1 MKEKVPEIVPPR
13 INLIPLPREI
23 TEEMQKSYI
32 DYAMSVIVDR
42 ALPDVRDGLK
52 PVHRRI
58 LYTMNET
65 GLGASA
71 KYRKSASVV
80 GDVLGKYHPHGDS
93 AVYESLVRMAQDF
106 SMRYM
111 LIDGQGNFGSVDGDS
126 AAAMRYTECR
136 MTKMAEELLA
146 DIEKETVD
154 FRDNYD
160 GRLKEP
166 VVLPAKVPN
175 LLLNGIMGIAVGM
188 ATNIPPHNLGELMD
202 ALVYLIHHPEAT
214 VDDLMQYVK
223 GPDFPTKGMI
233 YDVEAIKTAYA
244 TGRGSVIM
252 RARATIEELKN
263 GKQAIIVTELPYQ
276 VNKAVLIEK
285 IADLVRDK
293 KLVGITD
300 LRDES
305 DRHGIR
311 IVIELKKDAFPNKL
325 LNQLYQM
332 TAMQSSFG
340 FNMMA
345 LVDGI
350 QPQLLDLKGILEHFI
365 LHREVVVTRRTQY
378 ELKVAQNRA
387 HILEGLKKALD
398 HIDEI
403 ILTIKK
409 SEDKDTAKV
418 NLIKKFEFTDIQAEA
433 ILEMKLR
440 TLAGLERKKIEDELK
455 EKLALI
461 KELQSILGDKKKL
474 FAIIEKEFEDIK
486 TAYGDERRTEVI
498 PYPLGKF
505 NVTDMI
511 PNEDMIVTITREN
524 YIKRISPSS
533 YRVQHRGGKG
543 IVAMTT
549 KEEDEIAQ
557 ILSTKNHNE
566 LLFFTSKG
574 RVFKL
579 HVYDIPQAS
588 RQAKGQAI
596 VNLLDLQED
605 EKVITTVDTTQFKGK
620 YLVIAT
626 AKGQIKKTAFEEF
639 KNIRSSGIIAIKLR
653 PGDELLRAKQSSGED
668 EIIMVTKQGQSI
680 RFSEKDVRP
689 MGRAAS
695 GVRGIRLKG
704 NDMVVKMDIIKSKD
718 SYVYI
723 LTEKGL
729 GKKTYIDEYRLQNR
743 GGSGIKAM
751 LLTKKTGNIVGVS
764 ILEKGQMGDFL
775 VVSKQG
781 QMIRIRMGDIPIRGR
796 VTQGVFVMRMSG
808 NDSVANMSFI
818 KKTDDSEARE
828 EDRKELQESHQEEP
842 MEEEFEKEEKEV
854 PVKAKKE
861 VKTIEVKKEKKVEP
875 PKEVKKVLPI
885 KKEEK
890 KKEVKIVFPIKK
902 EKPLKT
908 AKQEPLNLFSMKP
921 IKAVKTKKEA
931 PKKKAFVAKPIKK
944 KK

>member
-1 MKEKVPEIVPPR
+1 MKEKIPETSPSPT
-13 INLIPLPREI
+13 NLILIPREI

-65 GLGASA
+65 GLGSTA

-106 SMRYM
+106 SMRYL
-111 LIDGQGNFGSVDGDS
+111 LIDGQGNFGSVDGDN

-166 VVLPAKVPN
+166 IVLPAKVPN

-188 ATNIPPHNLGELMD
+188 ATNIPPHNVGEVMD

-214 VDDLMQYVK
+214 VDDLMQYIK
-223 GPDFPTKGMI
+223 GPDFPTKGII

-332 TAMQSSFG
+332 TPMQSSFG

-365 LHREVVVTRRTQY
+365 LHREVVVTRRTQF

-403 ILTIKK
+403 ITTIKK
-409 SEDKDTAKV
+409 SEDKDTAKA

-440 TLAGLERKKIEDELK
+440 TLAGLERKKIEDELE
-455 EKLALI
+455 EKRALI

-474 FAIIEKEFEDIK
+474 FAIIEKEFIDIK
-486 TAYGDERRTEVI
+486 NAYGDERRTEVV
-498 PYPLGKF
+498 PYPLGKI
-505 NVTDMI
+505 NITDMI

-566 LLFFTSKG
+566 LLFFTNKG

-596 VNLLDLQED
+596 VNLLNLQED
-605 EKVITTVDTTQFKGK
+605 EKVITTVDTTQLKGK

-626 AKGQIKKTAFEEF
+626 TKGQIKKTAFEEF
-639 KNIRSSGIIAIKLR
+639 RNIRSSGIIAIKLR

-668 EIIMVTKQGQSI
+668 EIILVTKQGQSI
-680 RFSEKDVRP
+680 RFREKDVRP

-695 GVRGIRLKG
+695 GVRGIRLKE

-729 GKKTYIDEYRLQNR
+729 GKKTDIDEYRLQNR

-751 LLTKKTGNIVGVS
+751 LLTKKTGSIVGVS
-764 ILEKGQMGDFL
+764 IVEKGQLGDFL

-781 QMIRIRMGDIPIRGR
+781 QMIRIHMEDIPLRGR
-796 VTQGVFVMRMSG
+796 VTQGVFVMRLNE
-808 NDSVANMSFI
+808 NDAVASMSFI
-818 KKTDDSEARE
+818 KKTDDTEEEANQKDLRETPPKESEAQTIKE
-828 EDRKELQESHQEEP
+828 ETQEASTQEQGEIQ
-842 MEEEFEKEEKEV
+842 KTEEKE
-854 PVKAKKE
+854 KIESSGE
-861 VKTIEVKKEKKVEP
+861 VKQ
-875 PKEVKKVLPI
+875 VLPT

-890 KKEVKIVFPIKK
+890 KKEDNIILPIKK
-902 EKPLKT
+902 EKPLRS
-908 AKQEPLNLFSMKP
+908 AKQDPLSLFSTKS
-921 IKAVKTKKEA
+921 IKTEKTKKETS
-931 PKKKAFVAKPIKK
+931 KKKAFIAKPIQKK
-944 KK
+944 K

>member
-1 MKEKVPEIVPPR
+1 MKEKIPETSPSPT
-13 INLIPLPREI
+13 NLILIPREI

-65 GLGASA
+65 GLGSTA

-106 SMRYM
+106 SMRYL
-111 LIDGQGNFGSVDGDS
+111 LIDGQGNFGSVDGDN

-166 VVLPAKVPN
+166 IVLPAKVPN

-188 ATNIPPHNLGELMD
+188 ATNIPPHNVGEVMD

-214 VDDLMQYVK
+214 VDDLMQYIK
-223 GPDFPTKGMI
+223 GPDFPTKGII

-332 TAMQSSFG
+332 TPMQSSFG

-365 LHREVVVTRRTQY
+365 LHREVVVTRRTQF

-403 ILTIKK
+403 ITTIKK
-409 SEDKDTAKV
+409 SEDKDTAKA

-440 TLAGLERKKIEDELK
+440 TLAGLERKKIEDELE
-455 EKLALI
+455 EKRALI

-474 FAIIEKEFEDIK
+474 FAIIEKEFIDIK
-486 TAYGDERRTEVI
+486 NAYGDERRTEVV
-498 PYPLGKF
+498 PYPLGKI
-505 NVTDMI
+505 NITDMI

-566 LLFFTSKG
+566 LLFFTNKG

-596 VNLLDLQED
+596 VNLLNLQED
-605 EKVITTVDTTQFKGK
+605 EKVITTVDTTQLKGK

-626 AKGQIKKTAFEEF
+626 TKGQIKKTAFEEF
-639 KNIRSSGIIAIKLR
+639 RNIRSSGIIAIKLR

-668 EIIMVTKQGQSI
+668 EIILVTKQGQSI
-680 RFSEKDVRP
+680 RFREKDVRP

-695 GVRGIRLKG
+695 GVRGIRLKE

-729 GKKTYIDEYRLQNR
+729 GKKTDIDEYRLQNR

-751 LLTKKTGNIVGVS
+751 LLTKKTGSIVGVS
-764 ILEKGQMGDFL
+764 IVEKGQLGDFL

-781 QMIRIRMGDIPIRGR
+781 QMIRIHMGDIPLRGR
-796 VTQGVFVMRMSG
+796 VTQGVFVMRLNE
-808 NDSVANMSFI
+808 NDAVASMSFI
-818 KKTDDSEARE
+818 KKTDDTEEEANQKDLRETPPKESEAQTIKE
-828 EDRKELQESHQEEP
+828 ETQEASTQEQGEIQ
-842 MEEEFEKEEKEV
+842 KTEEKE
-854 PVKAKKE
+854 KIESSGE
-861 VKTIEVKKEKKVEP
+861 VKQ
-875 PKEVKKVLPI
+875 VLPT

-890 KKEVKIVFPIKK
+890 KKEDNIILPIKK
-902 EKPLKT
+902 EKPLRS
-908 AKQEPLNLFSMKP
+908 AKQDPLSLFSTKS
-921 IKAVKTKKEA
+921 IKTEKTKKETS
-931 PKKKAFVAKPIKK
+931 KKKAFIAKPIQKK
-944 KK
+944 K

>member
-1 MKEKVPEIVPPR
+1 MKDKIPESPIPATSA
-13 INLIPLPREI
+13 LAPLPREI

-32 DYAMSVIVDR
+32 DYAMSVIVSR

-58 LYTMNET
+58 LYTMYEM
-65 GLGASA
+65 GLGAGA

-80 GDVLGKYHPHGDS
+80 GDVLGKYHPHGDT

-111 LIDGQGNFGSVDGDS
+111 LVDGQGNFGSVDGDN

-136 MTKMAEELLA
+136 ITKIAEELLT
-146 DIEKETVD
+146 DIDKETVD

-166 VVLPAKVPN
+166 TVLPSKVPN
-175 LLLNGIMGIAVGM
+175 LLLNGTMGIAVGM
-188 ATNIPPHNLGELMD
+188 ATNIPPHNLGELLD
-202 ALVYLIHHPEAT
+202 ALIYMIENPDAT
-214 VDDLMQYVK
+214 VDDLMQFIK
-223 GPDFPTKGMI
+223 GPDFPTRGII
-233 YDVEAIKTAYA
+233 YDIEAIKQAYA
-244 TGRGSVIM
+244 TGRGSIIM
-252 RARATIEELKN
+252 RARASIEELKN

-276 VNKAVLIEK
+276 VNKASLIEK
-285 IADLVRDK
+285 VADLVRDK

-305 DRHGIR
+305 NRHGIR
-311 IVIELKKDAFPNKL
+311 IVMELKKDAFPNKL
-325 LNQLYQM
+325 LNQLYQW
-332 TAMQSSFG
+332 TSMQSSFG
-340 FNMMA
+340 VNMVA

-350 QPQLLDLKGILEHFI
+350 QPQLLDLKGVLEHF
-365 LHREVVVTRRTQY
+365 LKHREIVVTRRTEY

-403 ILTIKK
+403 ITTIKK
-409 SEDKDTAKV
+409 SDDKDDAKR
-418 NLIKKFEFTDIQAEA
+418 NLIKKFDFTDVQAEA

-440 TLAGLERKKIEDELK
+440 TLASLERKKIEEELK

-461 KELQSILGDKKKL
+461 KELKSILADKKKL
-474 FAIIEKEFEDIK
+474 FILIRREFETIK
-486 TAYGDERRTEVI
+486 TQYGDERRTEVVKH
-498 PYPLGKF
+498 PLGKF
-505 NVTDMI
+505 TVTDMI
-511 PNEDMIVTITREN
+511 PNEEMIVTITREN
-524 YIKRISPSS
+524 YIKRIHPSS

-557 ILSTKNHNE
+557 IISTKNHNE
-566 LLFFTSKG
+566 LRFFTSKG

-596 VNLLDLQED
+596 VNLLDLQEN
-605 EKVITTVDTTQFKGK
+605 EKVITTVDITQFKGK
-620 YLVIAT
+620 YMVIT
-626 AKGQIKKTAFEEF
+626 TTRGQIKKTALDDF

-668 EIIMVTKQGQSI
+668 EIILVTKNGQSI
-680 RFSEKDVRP
+680 RFAEKDVRP

-704 NDMVVKMDIIKSKD
+704 NDVVIKMDIVTNKN
-718 SYVYI
+718 SYICI

-729 GKKTYIDEYRLQNR
+729 GKKTAIEEHRLQNR
-743 GGSGIKAM
+743 GGSGIKAA

-764 ILEKGQMGDFL
+764 IVEKGQKGDVL
-775 VVSKQG
+775 VVSKNG
-781 QMIRIRMGDIPIRGR
+781 QMIRIGLESVPKRGR
-796 VTQGVFVMRMSG
+796 VTQGVYVMRLNSGDAVASMSI
-808 NDSVANMSFI
+808 I
-818 KKTDDSEARE
+818 KKVDDTDDEQEPKRTAAPVIKPIEQKKLPKEITEKKSTSKEKREVAAR
-828 EDRKELQESHQEEP
+828 
-842 MEEEFEKEEKEV
+842 
-854 PVKAKKE
+854 
-861 VKTIEVKKEKKVEP
+861 KEKKLRKAEQRSLFNTKP
-875 PKEVKKVLPI
+875 IQKEKQEKRPSKKV
-885 KKEEK
+885 
-890 KKEVKIVFPIKK
+890 
-902 EKPLKT
+902 
-908 AKQEPLNLFSMKP
+908 
-921 IKAVKTKKEA
+921 
-931 PKKKAFVAKPIKK
+931 FVRKSLKK

>member
-1 MKEKVPEIVPPR
+1 
-13 INLIPLPREI
+13 
-23 TEEMQKSYI
+23 MQKSYI

-252 RARATIEELKN
+252 RARATIEELKS

-276 VNKAVLIEK
+276 VNKATLIEK

-311 IVIELKKDAFPNKL
+311 IMIELKKDAFPNKL

-332 TAMQSSFG
+332 TPMQSSFG

-764 ILEKGQMGDFL
+764 ILEKGQLGDFL

-931 PKKKAFVAKPIKK
+931 PKKKAFIAKPIQKK
-944 KK
+944 K